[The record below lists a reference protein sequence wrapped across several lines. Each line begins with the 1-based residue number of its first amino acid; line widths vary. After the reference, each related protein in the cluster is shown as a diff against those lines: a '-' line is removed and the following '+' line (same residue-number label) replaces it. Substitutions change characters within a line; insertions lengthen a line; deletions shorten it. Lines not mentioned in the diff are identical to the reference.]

1 MKKIFCV
8 IPAQEKNNYSN
19 FGDLCPW
26 GESTLLEWKISQLQN
41 IKYIKE
47 IYVYTDSKKIIT
59 FLKNKKN
66 IKIFFRKN
74 NSDISKSYQE
84 VGKKFKNVHILWAN
98 CTCPF
103 VSKKIV
109 IDLIK
114 SYLKSNF
121 YKDGIVTSLK
131 QKEYFF
137 DKKGPVNKF
146 LVKKKIISRKYISTF
161 YKISNGLFLS
171 HSGNYIN
178 GAPFGE
184 RPIHH
189 IVNWITSLEI
199 KNIFEM
205 NLYSGL
211 MSNYLF
217 SNHKKK

>member
-1 MKKIFCV
+1 
-8 IPAQEKNNYSN
+8 
-19 FGDLCPW
+19 
-26 GESTLLEWKISQLQN
+26 
-41 IKYIKE
+41 
-47 IYVYTDSKKIIT
+47 VYTDSKKIIT

-98 CTCPF
+98 CTCTF